1 MIGTVARHVA
11 GAVAAWLVFVVE
23 AVVCYLALFAY
34 ALVTGAPLGSP
45 LAGPF
50 WVLVAALLGTALVPL
65 TVAPAVVIG
74 DAAASRHGPV
84 ARTLASCAVAV
95 VIVGLY
101 VGGVAAVTEAA
112 VADAV
117 LAWPLTAAAL
127 LCPVVAYA
135 AVVHGSPAA
144 TRLLARWRRTDPSG
158 TVPAQPSP
166 GGSDGP
172 VPAARRADHAD
183 RP

>member
-11 GAVAAWLVFVVE
+11 GAVTAWLVFVVE

-50 WVLVAALLGTALVPL
+50 WVLVAALLGAALVPL
-65 TVAPAVVIG
+65 AVAPAVVIG
-74 DAAASRHGPV
+74 DAAASRHGPG
-84 ARTLASCAVAV
+84 ARTLAACAVAV

-101 VGGVAAVTEAA
+101 VGGVAAVTGTAA
-112 VADAV
+112 ADAV
-117 LAWPLTAAAL
+117 LAWPITAAAV

-144 TRLLARWRRTDPSG
+144 LRLLARWRRTGPSG
-158 TVPAQPSP
+158 TAPAPPSP
-166 GGSDGP
+166 DRCEGP
-172 VPAARRADHAD
+172 VPAARRADHAE